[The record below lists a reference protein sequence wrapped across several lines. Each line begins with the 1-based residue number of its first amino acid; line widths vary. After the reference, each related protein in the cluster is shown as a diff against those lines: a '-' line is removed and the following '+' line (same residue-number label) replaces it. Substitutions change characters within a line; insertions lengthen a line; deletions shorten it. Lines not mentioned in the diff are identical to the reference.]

1 MFVYIISVVYW
12 FCVIVQYT
20 VLAYT
25 VVSWIKPL
33 EKVQNTMSDIM
44 EPLLG
49 PIRKM
54 LMHSVFRLRGID
66 LSPIIVYLLAGYIAQ
81 LCLALR

>member
-1 MFVYIISVVYW
+1 MFVYIISAVYW
-12 FCVIVQYT
+12 LCIIIQYT

-25 VVSWIKPL
+25 VVSWIKAL
-33 EKVQNTMSDIM
+33 DKFQIIMADIM
-44 EPLLG
+44 EPLLK

-54 LMHSVFRLRGID
+54 LMRSAFRLRGVD

-81 LCLALR
+81 LCLMLR